1 MAQKLITPQIPESFK
16 GLLSNGKVVQNSIL
30 ERTEKKVSLLEGRQS
45 VTLYSKT
52 GTPPSLNHELDISS
66 PNFIA
71 LGESYFIVKLKY
83 TVKNNLNSN
92 PGEYT
97 NWICPTSP
105 AFSWFKNV
113 RVELDGTEVT
123 QSSKVSDMQIVQH
136 IMSLMESSIGKLQY
150 SDSDLFGLQ
159 KLDPRKSLKRIPLA
173 NYEYGAK
180 RRKGYAFETA
190 KNHDSADDAPDFKAD
205 YSLKRAPTIP
215 LETFEGYG
223 NTVLENVVR
232 VLSGHFQF
240 KMRPFIPFFN
250 VDDAWLP
257 PRTQVKIKFDLPQ
270 TELSRYM
277 IVSDKGGG
285 ANNAGSVGPVDIEL
299 SQLDFVYPT
308 YRMEKAYVDQVRLPK
323 QLYFHT
329 WCPRLVQKS
338 LTDDAGTLE
347 LLHNADIPRKM
358 ILFFTDLRLAED
370 PPLDAKA
377 VDSSNRLAMVH
388 ANLSQLRVSINDE
401 SHFDNPLKFRWEC
414 TAGEAN
420 NDGATYYYDYNK
432 SSYLRGYNLVQE
444 FFGKTYGTEIPITA
458 ADYCNH
464 YFMIPINLNLDRH
477 VDNEKTRGNLSIDY
491 QFTEVTNSPIKTP
504 SHKDSSIK
512 VNLLCLDQY
521 MYTLDKEKGVKWEVV

>member
-16 GLLSNGKVVQNSIL
+16 GLLSNGKVVQNAIL

-83 TVKNNLNSN
+83 TVKNNLNSS

-190 KNHDSADDAPDFKAD
+190 KNHDSADDAPDFKND

-232 VLSGHFQF
+232 VLSAAGHFQF

-250 VDDAWLP
+250 LDDAWLP

-329 WCPRLVQKS
+329 WCPR
-338 LTDDAGTLE
+338 AWF
-347 LLHNADIPRKM
+347 R
-358 ILFFTDLRLAED
+358 
-370 PPLDAKA
+370 
-377 VDSSNRLAMVH
+377 
-388 ANLSQLRVSINDE
+388 RVWQMM
-401 SHFDNPLKFRWEC
+401 PAR
-414 TAGEAN
+414 
-420 NDGATYYYDYNK
+420 
-432 SSYLRGYNLVQE
+432 
-444 FFGKTYGTEIPITA
+444 
-458 ADYCNH
+458 
-464 YFMIPINLNLDRH
+464 
-477 VDNEKTRGNLSIDY
+477 
-491 QFTEVTNSPIKTP
+491 
-504 SHKDSSIK
+504 
-512 VNLLCLDQY
+512 
-521 MYTLDKEKGVKWEVV
+521 

>member
-1 MAQKLITPQIPESFK
+1 MAQKLITPQIPESFN

-83 TVKNNLNSN
+83 TVKNNLNSS

-105 AFSWFKNV
+105 AFSWLTFKNV

-190 KNHDSADDAPDFKAD
+190 KNHDSADDAPDFKTD

-223 NTVLENVVR
+223 NTVWKT
-232 VLSGHFQF
+232 SC
-240 KMRPFIPFFN
+240 
-250 VDDAWLP
+250 
-257 PRTQVKIKFDLPQ
+257 
-270 TELSRYM
+270 
-277 IVSDKGGG
+277 
-285 ANNAGSVGPVDIEL
+285 AGSFRSL
-299 SQLDFVYPT
+299 SVQD
-308 YRMEKAYVDQVRLPK
+308 AS
-323 QLYFHT
+323 FH
-329 WCPRLVQKS
+329 S
-338 LTDDAGTLE
+338 LLQRRRCMAT
-347 LLHNADIPRKM
+347 
-358 ILFFTDLRLAED
+358 
-370 PPLDAKA
+370 
-377 VDSSNRLAMVH
+377 SSNSGQDQIRSTPNGTFSVH
-388 ANLSQLRVSINDE
+388 DRFGQ
-401 SHFDNPLKFRWEC
+401 RWRSKQRRIC
-414 TAGEAN
+414 RTG
-420 NDGATYYYDYNK
+420 
-432 SSYLRGYNLVQE
+432 
-444 FFGKTYGTEIPITA
+444 
-458 ADYCNH
+458 
-464 YFMIPINLNLDRH
+464 
-477 VDNEKTRGNLSIDY
+477 
-491 QFTEVTNSPIKTP
+491 
-504 SHKDSSIK
+504 
-512 VNLLCLDQY
+512 
-521 MYTLDKEKGVKWEVV
+521 